1 MKFILLKKRLL
12 IESDYNNTP
21 TNKKIGISQRTNE
34 DSEKKTA
41 GKIG

>member
-21 TNKKIGISQRTNE
+21 TNEKLEISQRTNE
-34 DSEKKTA
+34 DSEEKTA
-41 GKIG
+41 GKSG